1 MGKVKALELQTLQC
15 MSNMLQSAVNKN
27 GKATESSVGVMLPA
41 FMKNLKDKVCKNL
54 SNDEQMPH
62 SMAFYFHLFQ
72 CAHNLIFAAA
82 GAKNYN

>member
-15 MSNMLQSAVNKN
+15 MNNMLQSAVNKN
-27 GKATESSVGVMLPA
+27 VKATESSVGVMLPA

-62 SMAFYFHLFQ
+62 PMAFYFHVFQ
-72 CAHNLIFAAA
+72 CAHNLIFSAAR
-82 GAKNYN
+82 GGL